1 MMRVIA
7 AVVTVSLS
15 LMIYDNIRVRFLDL
29 LPVLCNMDP
38 LSVVSASI
46 LKVLTVIRTTAEI
59 VTATLLLSALT

>member
-29 LPVLCNMDP
+29 LPVLCNMNP